1 MKLRPS
7 ISIRF
12 ATWLL
17 LSLVALVSVLSSN
30 AQPAGNVRPCAPMSS
45 GMVSWWPAEGN
56 ADDIIGVNNG
66 TLVGGASFADGE
78 VGQAFSFDG
87 SSGYVS
93 IPDSPSLDL
102 FTSSITIETW
112 IKANQLTA
120 KSGWMAIVAKGDSS
134 WSLMD
139 TAFAN
144 KVYLGLNG
152 VSPSGDLYGT
162 RNVNDGQWHHVAGVY
177 DGTNMFL
184 YVDGTLD
191 ASHPATG
198 LITQNS
204 YPMCIG
210 AVAYPEDGVGTGY
223 FFNGLVDEVSIYN
236 RALTA
241 VEIQAIYAAGGGG
254 KCYTPTPAIY
264 SQPTD
269 QTVSVGGVANFS
281 VAASGAPLSY
291 QWSFEGTNIVGATN
305 TLLTLTNVQLSQGG
319 NYNVLV
325 SNAYGS
331 VLSSNAVLTVN
342 PLPPCALVS
351 SGMVSWWPAEG
362 NADDIIGTNNGVV
375 EGTLGF
381 APGEVGQAF
390 LFNTINAD
398 VRIPATTSLNV
409 GIGDGLTLEGW
420 IDPSNALALNPLFE
434 WNNGS
439 GGLGVQFWEGAF
451 ASGNSSLYAN
461 LVDSSGNNNI
471 IISSAGVVA
480 SNVFQH
486 VALTYDKAS
495 GVATMYCNGAVVA
508 QQTMGSFTP
517 QTTYDL
523 YLGRRISGADIC
535 TFSGLMDEV
544 SIYNRALTA
553 VEIQAIYAAGSGGK
567 CYTPTPA
574 IYSQPTNQT
583 VYVGFTAAFSVAA
596 SGTPPLSYQWSFE
609 GTNIVGATNT
619 LLTLGNVQLSQGGN
633 YNVLVSNAYGSVLS
647 SNAVLTVNPLPPCAL
662 VSSGMVSWWP
672 AEGNADDIIGTNNG
686 VVEGTLG
693 FAPGEVGQAFLF
705 NTINA
710 DVRIPATT
718 SLNVGIGDGLTLEG
732 WIDPSNALALN
743 PLFEWNNGSG
753 GLGVQFWEGAFA
765 SGNSSLYANLVDS
778 SGNNNIIISSAGVV
792 ASNVFQHVALT
803 YDKASGVATMYCN
816 GAVVAQQTMGS
827 FTPQTTYDLYLGR
840 RISGADICTFSGL
853 MDEVS
858 IYNRALTAVEI
869 QAIYAA
875 GGEGKCYTPT
885 APAIYSQPTNQTVSV
900 GGVANFS
907 VAASGTPPLSYQW
920 SFEGT
925 NIMGATNTLLTLGNV
940 QLCQA
945 GNYTVL
951 VTNLYGSILSSNAML
966 TLTLDHFTWS
976 TIPSPRFVNT
986 PFAINIQAQDM
997 TNGLFTN
1004 FTGTAIL
1011 SSTNGV
1017 AVTPPVSGIF
1027 VQGMWTGSVVISQ
1040 TASNLVL
1047 QADDGFGHF
1056 GLANPINVIN
1066 LPNLGM
1072 MQSGNIALFMW
1083 PAGYS
1088 GFVLETSG
1096 NLSPATWV
1104 VVPYAPIQFGDE
1116 YFLPLTMTG
1125 TNGFYRLWFP
1135 GP

>member
-553 VEIQAIYAAGSGGK
+553 VEIQAIYAAG
-567 CYTPTPA
+567 
-574 IYSQPTNQT
+574 
-583 VYVGFTAAFSVAA
+583 
-596 SGTPPLSYQWSFE
+596 
-609 GTNIVGATNT
+609 
-619 LLTLGNVQLSQGGN
+619 
-633 YNVLVSNAYGSVLS
+633 
-647 SNAVLTVNPLPPCAL
+647 
-662 VSSGMVSWWP
+662 
-672 AEGNADDIIGTNNG
+672 
-686 VVEGTLG
+686 
-693 FAPGEVGQAFLF
+693 
-705 NTINA
+705 
-710 DVRIPATT
+710 
-718 SLNVGIGDGLTLEG
+718 
-732 WIDPSNALALN
+732 
-743 PLFEWNNGSG
+743 
-753 GLGVQFWEGAFA
+753 
-765 SGNSSLYANLVDS
+765 
-778 SGNNNIIISSAGVV
+778 
-792 ASNVFQHVALT
+792 
-803 YDKASGVATMYCN
+803 
-816 GAVVAQQTMGS
+816 
-827 FTPQTTYDLYLGR
+827 
-840 RISGADICTFSGL
+840 
-853 MDEVS
+853 
-858 IYNRALTAVEI
+858 
-869 QAIYAA
+869 
-875 GGEGKCYTPT
+875 GEGKCYTPT